1 MFRKFTVLIIKQ
13 FHRSCAYG
21 NVTLPKRCDSRAF
34 AQRTG
39 HKRLSANRITLEPM
53 LDIQFIRE
61 HPEIVK
67 DSQRKRG
74 ESVELVDEVLRT
86 DEVRRASLK
95 EYEEA
100 RAKQKEIGKQVA
112 KAAPEEKAAL
122 IAQTK
127 ALSEEVSQHK
137 ADADAAAGEYTTAM
151 WKLSNIVEPEAP
163 EGGEDDY
170 VVVKKVGTIRD
181 FAAEGFEPKDHLT
194 LGEGVAG
201 IDMKRGV
208 KVSGSRF
215 YFLRG
220 AIARL
225 QIAMLTMAV
234 DQAEEHGFTLAITP
248 TLVRPEIMRG
258 TGFLNSHADEI
269 YRLREPDED
278 YLVGTSEVALAG
290 MHENEIL
297 DLNNGPLRY
306 CGWSSCY
313 RREAGAAGKD
323 TSGIIRVHQ
332 FDKVEMFVYAKP
344 EDSYKEHEHL
354 LAMEEEMLGKVEVPY
369 RVIDTAAGDLGSS
382 AARKFDCEAWVPT
395 QGRYRE
401 LTSTSN
407 CTQYQARRLNIRER
421 VDGGTE
427 AVATLNGTLATTRWL
442 VAIMENHQQK
452 DGSIVIPK
460 AMRAYMGGK
469 EVIEP
474 TAWEA

>member
-1 MFRKFTVLIIKQ
+1 MRMAVRCARLEKPRK
-13 FHRSCAYG
+13 
-21 NVTLPKRCDSRAF
+21 
-34 AQRTG
+34 TG
-39 HKRLSANRITLEPM
+39 GDLSAKRITLVLM

-61 HPEIVK
+61 HPEVVK
-67 DSQRKRG
+67 ESQRKRG
-74 ESVELVDEVLRT
+74 ESVELVDEVLRS
-86 DEVRRASLK
+86 DEVRRSSLK
-95 EYEEA
+95 KFEEA
-100 RAKQKEIGKQVA
+100 RAQQKEIGKQVA
-112 KAAPEEKAAL
+112 KAPADEKAAL
-122 IAQTK
+122 IAKTK
-127 ALSEEVSQHK
+127 ELSEQVSAYK
-137 ADADAAAGEYTTAM
+137 ADADSANEEYTTAM

-163 EGGEDDY
+163 EGGEDDF

-194 LGEGVAG
+194 LGEEVAG

-220 AIARL
+220 DIARL

-234 DQAEEHGFTLAITP
+234 DQAQEHDFVLAITP
-248 TLVRPEIMRG
+248 TLVRPEVMRG

-290 MHENEIL
+290 MHEDEIL
-297 DLNNGPLRY
+297 DLSNGPLRY

-332 FDKVEMFVYAKP
+332 FDKVEMFVYCKP
-344 EDSYKEHEHL
+344 EDSYEQHKHL

-421 VDGGTE
+421 VENGTE
-427 AVATLNGTLATTRWL
+427 PVATLNGTLATTRWL

-452 DGSIVIPK
+452 DGSIVIPQ
-460 AMRAYMGGK
+460 AMRPYMGGK

-474 TAWEA
+474 TKWEA

>member
-1 MFRKFTVLIIKQ
+1 MR
-13 FHRSCAYG
+13 G
-21 NVTLPKRCDSRAF
+21 
-34 AQRTG
+34 
-39 HKRLSANRITLEPM
+39 LSASRITLKTM

-67 DSQRKRG
+67 ESQRKRG
-74 ESVELVDEVLRT
+74 ESVELVDEVLRS
-86 DEVRRASLK
+86 DEVRRTSLK
-95 EYEEA
+95 QFEEA

-112 KAAPEEKAAL
+112 KAPADEKAAL

-127 ALSEEVSQHK
+127 ELAEQVSAYK
-137 ADADAAAGEYTTAM
+137 ADADAANEQYTTAM
-151 WKLSNIVEPEAP
+151 WQLSNIVEPEAP

-220 AIARL
+220 DIARM

-234 DQAEEHGFTLAITP
+234 DQAQEHDFVLAITP
-248 TLVRPEIMRG
+248 TLVRPEVMRG

-290 MHENEIL
+290 MHEDEIL
-297 DLNNGPLRY
+297 DLSDGPLRY

-332 FDKVEMFVYAKP
+332 FDKVEMFVYCKP
-344 EDSYKEHEHL
+344 EDSYEQHKHL

-421 VDGGTE
+421 VEHGTE
-427 AVATLNGTLATTRWL
+427 PVATLNGTLATTRWL
-442 VAIMENHQQK
+442 VAIMENHQQQ
-452 DGSIVIPK
+452 DGSIVVPK
-460 AMRAYMGGK
+460 AMRPYMGGK

>member
-1 MFRKFTVLIIKQ
+1 MRMAVRCARLEKPRK
-13 FHRSCAYG
+13 
-21 NVTLPKRCDSRAF
+21 
-34 AQRTG
+34 TG
-39 HKRLSANRITLEPM
+39 GDLSAKRITLVLM

-61 HPEIVK
+61 HPEVVK
-67 DSQRKRG
+67 ESQRKRG
-74 ESVELVDEVLRT
+74 ESVELVDEVLRS
-86 DEVRRASLK
+86 DEVRRSSLK
-95 EYEEA
+95 KFEEA
-100 RAKQKEIGKQVA
+100 RAQQKEIGKQVA
-112 KAAPEEKAAL
+112 KAPADEKAAL
-122 IAQTK
+122 IAKTK
-127 ALSEEVSQHK
+127 ELSEQVSAYK
-137 ADADAAAGEYTTAM
+137 ADADSANEEYTTAM

-194 LGEGVAG
+194 LGEEVAG

-220 AIARL
+220 DIARL

-234 DQAEEHGFTLAITP
+234 DQAQEHDFVLAITP
-248 TLVRPEIMRG
+248 TLVRPEVMRG

-290 MHENEIL
+290 MHEDEIL
-297 DLNNGPLRY
+297 DLSNGPLRY

-332 FDKVEMFVYAKP
+332 FDKVEMFVYCEP
-344 EDSYKEHEHL
+344 EDSYEQHKHL

-421 VDGGTE
+421 VENGTE
-427 AVATLNGTLATTRWL
+427 PVATLNGTLATTRWL

-452 DGSIVIPK
+452 DGSIVIPQ
-460 AMRAYMGGK
+460 AMRPYMGGK

-474 TAWEA
+474 TKWEA